1 MGDYKVELRLSAQK
15 NLNLLSEQEYK
26 IIIKVLL
33 SLEHD
38 PRPAKVKKL
47 NSPRRIQLWRIRVG
61 RSRIVYTIDDKLNL
75 VTILRV
81 AKRRENTYKGLL

>member
-1 MGDYKVELRLSAQK
+1 MHYNVELRLSAQK
-15 NLNLLSEQEYK
+15 NLNSLSEQEYK

-33 SLEHD
+33 SLEYN
-38 PRPAKVKKL
+38 PRPIKVKKL
-47 NSPRRIQLWRIRVG
+47 SSPRKIQLWRIRVG
-61 RSRIVYTIDDKLNL
+61 RFRIVYTIDDKLNL